1 MLQIVKEMKVMNQ
14 YERRFYEDIHKLVT
28 IQKEILAELKK
39 INKPM
44 EQTEE
49 EVERKELV
57 ELGIWRKND
66 KRI

>member
-1 MLQIVKEMKVMNQ
+1 MNQ
-14 YERRFYEDIHKLVT
+14 YDRRFYEDIHKLVT

-39 INKPM
+39 INKPI
-44 EQTEE
+44 ELTEE

-57 ELGIWRKND
+57 EMGIWRKND

>member
-1 MLQIVKEMKVMNQ
+1 MNQ

-39 INKPM
+39 MNKPM
-44 EQTEE
+44 EVTEE

-57 ELGIWRKND
+57 EMGIWRKND

>member
-1 MLQIVKEMKVMNQ
+1 MNQ

-39 INKPM
+39 INKPI
-44 EQTEE
+44 ELAEE

-57 ELGIWRKND
+57 EMGIWRKND

>member
-1 MLQIVKEMKVMNQ
+1 MNQ

-39 INKPM
+39 INKPI
-44 EQTEE
+44 ELTEE

-57 ELGIWRKND
+57 EMGIWRKND
-66 KRI
+66 KRIWL

>member
-1 MLQIVKEMKVMNQ
+1 MNQ

-39 INKPM
+39 INEPI
-44 EQTEE
+44 ELTEE

-57 ELGIWRKND
+57 EMGIWRKND

>member
-1 MLQIVKEMKVMNQ
+1 MNQ

-39 INKPM
+39 INKPR
-44 EQTEE
+44 ELTEE

-57 ELGIWRKND
+57 EMGIWRKND

>member
-1 MLQIVKEMKVMNQ
+1 MNQ

-39 INKPM
+39 INKPI
-44 EQTEE
+44 ELTEE

-57 ELGIWRKND
+57 EMGIWRKND